1 MDNPSPLPPAPP
13 NTHTHTHYTYMYI
26 YILLGNLKCIY
37 IYMKEKMKERK
48 KSVWYFKNQEQLEK
62 RKYVWNHMTTTI
74 ITTST
79 TIIPNIWC
87 LPSVRD
93 LGAVKCCL
101 IPVCVPPPPPPPPV
115 LVLLLSYHFSRTGP
129 FLCLMTFC
137 FLSFQIFLSLS
148 LFLSVCHC
156 LCLCLSPSFYFLGD
170 RPFFHLHFCLF
181 E

>member
-13 NTHTHTHYTYMYI
+13 THTHTIIYTARKFEMHI
-26 YILLGNLKCIY
+26 YIY
-37 IYMKEKMKERK
+37 IYMKEKKKERK

-93 LGAVKCCL
+93 LAAVKCCL
-101 IPVCVPPPPPPPPV
+101 IPVCVPPPPPQSWCSYCLIIFLG
-115 LVLLLSYHFSRTGP
+115 LVHSYVSWRFVFCLSKYF
-129 FLCLMTFC
+129 
-137 FLSFQIFLSLS
+137 FLSLCFS
-148 LFLSVCHC
+148 LCVTVSVSVS
-156 LCLCLSPSFYFLGD
+156 LP
-170 RPFFHLHFCLF
+170 PFIF
-181 E
+181 